1 MFVCAHKCVYV
12 YTCMHPC
19 IMYMCLLY
27 VDVLVRV
34 YQLYSL
40 QNEQR

>member
-12 YTCMHPC
+12 YTCMHP
-19 IMYMCLLY
+19 MYMCLLY

-40 QNEQR
+40 LDEQR